1 MFILCLPLLHLQ
13 EVTSTVSML
22 ETKLLPPTHRMD
34 VMAEKNEI
42 VKVLPPG
49 FPIIQ
54 RSGREMVCITF
65 IGLSLKFGPLRG
77 E

>member
-1 MFILCLPLLHLQ
+1 MSILCLPLLHLQ
-13 EVTSTVSML
+13 EVTSIHVRNKAITAY
-22 ETKLLPPTHRMD
+22 PPNGCHGRK
-34 VMAEKNEI
+34 KNEI

-65 IGLSLKFGPLRG
+65 IALPLKFGPLRG